1 MKMWYNNHRGGTK
14 NRRVFKFQHKISL
27 RNVVAHF
34 RGEDVRTEVEANCP
48 NAKPGSP
55 EYLSH
60 YQRALTK
67 IVQSLTNDER
77 EEYEAARQEWQDT
90 TPPAEIQRKYVLLLN
105 YLPQFNSNFLLVERL
120 KNMPEE

>member
-1 MKMWYNNHRGGTK
+1 MKTWYNNHRGGTK
-14 NRRVFKFQHKISL
+14 NRRVFKFQRKIPL

-34 RGEDVRTEVEANCP
+34 RGEDVRTEVEANSP
-48 NAKPGSP
+48 DAKPGSS

-67 IVQSLTNDER
+67 VLNSLSNDER
-77 EEYEAARQEWQDT
+77 EEYEALRQEWQDT

-105 YLPQFNSNFLLVERL
+105 RLPQFNYTN
-120 KNMPEE
+120 